1 MKTKKVALSVVLAE
15 QLAMAM
21 ESRGFARTER
31 TFRKKYRISL
41 LEYGGMGV
49 ALGFLVVYGVWVKDL
64 WGE

>member
-31 TFRKKYRISL
+31 TLRKEYRISL
-41 LEYGGMGV
+41 L
-49 ALGFLVVYGVWVKDL
+49 
-64 WGE
+64 